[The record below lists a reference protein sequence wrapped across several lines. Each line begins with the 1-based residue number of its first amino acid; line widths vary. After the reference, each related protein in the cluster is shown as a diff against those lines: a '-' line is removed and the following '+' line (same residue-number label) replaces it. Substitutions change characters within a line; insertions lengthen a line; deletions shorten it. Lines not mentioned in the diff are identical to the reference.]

1 MQKRYARLTVM
12 TLLLASGLTA
22 AYFLWAID
30 QRSNTSIATQ
40 TEVSARL
47 ARMSETIAGIGAAQQ
62 GYVAPGQLDEP
73 WFERTSALVA
83 QLSNDTQQARA
94 RLRSPGAAEALQTL
108 AGSTEALM
116 AADARTRENLRLGQ
130 ELMASDVIFSD
141 GRNILD
147 AMIAGLR
154 DLQAAEHVYH
164 RAGLSALSRE
174 RWITLGATALFWV
187 AGLFALVTIPA
198 TGTPAAARQSAGV
211 PGESSDKLPAEQR
224 SRVEPAFAAA
234 SADKQRPVIDLASAA
249 SLCTDFSRV
258 TDAAALPDLLGR
270 TARVLDASGVI
281 LWMSAGEQLFP
292 VMGHGYRADMLARLR
307 PIARDAENG
316 AAAAWRTQQLTIVGA
331 TGPTDNGAIVAP
343 LFGLHACIGVLAAEV
358 RRGGEYN
365 PATQALATIIAA
377 QLATVVPAW
386 PAPSLTQ
393 PAGAA
398 QGIEPA
404 PAPKDATREARS
416 A

>member
-1 MQKRYARLTVM
+1 MQKRHVRFMVVA
-12 TLLLASGLTA
+12 LLLACGLTA

-30 QRSNTSIATQ
+30 QRSNASVATQ
-40 TEVSARL
+40 ADVSAHL
-47 ARMSETIAGIGAAQQ
+47 GRMSETIAAIGAAQQ
-62 GYVAPGQLDEP
+62 SYVAPGQLDEP
-73 WFERTSALVA
+73 WFERTSTLVE
-83 QLSNDTQQARA
+83 QLSSDIEQARS
-94 RLRSPGAAEALQTL
+94 RLRSPGAAEALQAL
-108 AGSTEALM
+108 ASSTETLL
-116 AADARTRENLRLGQ
+116 AADARTRQNLQLGQ

-154 DLQAAEHVYH
+154 DLQADEHAYH
-164 RAGLSALSRE
+164 RTELSAVSQE
-174 RWITLGATALFWV
+174 RWIALGAAALLWV
-187 AGLFALVTIPA
+187 AGLVALVTIPA
-198 TGTPAAARQSAGV
+198 DSPSAAAPQSPRVRA
-211 PGESSDKLPAEQR
+211 ESIATPPEQR
-224 SRVEPAFAAA
+224 PRVE
-234 SADKQRPVIDLASAA
+234 QRPSVDLASAA

-258 TDAAALPDLLGR
+258 TTTAALPDLLGR
-270 TARVLDASGVI
+270 TAGVLDATGVI

-292 VMGHGYRADMLARLR
+292 VMGHGYPPAMLARLR
-307 PIARDAENG
+307 PIARDAGNA

-343 LFGLHACIGVLAAEV
+343 LFGLHACIGVLAAEI
-358 RRGGEYN
+358 RHGGEHN
-365 PATQALATIIAA
+365 QATQALATIIAA

-393 PAGAA
+393 PAATA
-398 QGIEPA
+398 QGGDPE

>member
-12 TLLLASGLTA
+12 ALLLASGLTA

-30 QRSNTSIATQ
+30 QRSNTSVASQ
-40 TEVSARL
+40 AEVSARL

-62 GYVAPGQLDEP
+62 SYVAPGQLDEP
-73 WFERTSALVA
+73 WFERTSTLKA
-83 QLSNDTQQARA
+83 QLSNDIEQARA
-94 RLRSPGAAEALQTL
+94 SLGSIGAAEALQGL
-108 AGSTEALM
+108 AASTEALM
-116 AADARTRENLRLGQ
+116 AADARTRQNLQLGQ

-154 DLQAAEHVYH
+154 DLQAAEHAYH
-164 RAGLSALSRE
+164 RAELSALSRQ
-174 RWITLGATALFWV
+174 RWIALGATALFWV

-198 TGTPAAARQSAGV
+198 ASTPAAESQSARV
-211 PGESSDKLPAEQR
+211 PGEDSPKTPAEQR
-224 SRVEPAFAAA
+224 PRVEP
-234 SADKQRPVIDLASAA
+234 RPSIDLASAA

-258 TDAAALPDLLGR
+258 TTTAALPDLLGR

-292 VMGHGYRADMLARLR
+292 VMGHGYRPDMLARLG
-307 PIARDAENG
+307 PIARNADNG

-358 RRGGEYN
+358 RHGGEYN

-393 PAGAA
+393 PAGTA
-398 QGIEPA
+398 QGVKPA
-404 PAPKDATREARS
+404 PAPQDASREARS

>member
-1 MQKRYARLTVM
+1 MQKRPVRFMVVA
-12 TLLLASGLTA
+12 LLLACGLIA

-30 QRSNTSIATQ
+30 QRSNTSVVTQ
-40 TEVSARL
+40 AEVSAHL
-47 ARMSETIAGIGAAQQ
+47 GGMSETIAAIGAAQQ
-62 GYVAPGQLDEP
+62 SYVAPGQLDGP
-73 WFERTSALVA
+73 WFERTSTLVE
-83 QLSNDTQQARA
+83 QLSSDIETARA
-94 RLRSPGAAEALQTL
+94 RLKSPVAAEALQAL
-108 AGSTEALM
+108 ASSTEALI
-116 AADARTRENLRLGQ
+116 AADARTRQNLRLGQ

-154 DLQAAEHVYH
+154 DLQAAEHASH
-164 RAGLSALSRE
+164 RAELSALSRR
-174 RWITLGATALFWV
+174 RWIALDATALFWV

-198 TGTPAAARQSAGV
+198 SGTSAAERPSPRVPA
-211 PGESSDKLPAEQR
+211 ESSSTPPEQR
-224 SRVEPAFAAA
+224 PRVEP
-234 SADKQRPVIDLASAA
+234 RPSVDLASTA

-258 TDAAALPDLLGR
+258 TTTAALPDLLGR

-292 VMGHGYRADMLARLR
+292 VIGHGYRPEMLARLGA
-307 PIARDAENG
+307 IARNAENA

-331 TGPTDNGAIVAP
+331 RGPTDTGAIVAP
-343 LFGLHACIGVLAAEV
+343 LFGLHACIGVLAAEI
-358 RRGGEYN
+358 RHGGERN

-386 PAPSLTQ
+386 PAPSLTR
-393 PAGAA
+393 PAA
-398 QGIEPA
+398 QGVEPE
-404 PAPKDATREARS
+404 PAPKDATREARF